1 MKMMHMLSI
10 RTKPLTLNP
19 NPDICPPGLRS
30 QYQRLVAQASERHAQ
45 PVATEAA
52 GPSATETGQEGQR
65 CLCCAR
71 LRVVYRCFAFA
82 RMHAH
87 ACVRARSCKEMV
99 SYWWGRAGTRY
110 KCIPAR
116 SGWSKL
122 SLVRHDEAERHST
135 DMDARTHPA
144 HLHDVRAVDVKRC
157 RDHAEA
163 QISRHDTRVSVICS
177 TCPSVWRRQLK
188 QDMISCEHR
197 WFTIRW

>member
-1 MKMMHMLSI
+1 MLSLWQQRQPVQVQLKQGMRVRGACAVRACAWCTV
-10 RTKPLTLNP
+10 RTDALLSH
-19 NPDICPPGLRS
+19 LRS
-30 QYQRLVAQASERHAQ
+30 
-45 PVATEAA
+45 
-52 GPSATETGQEGQR
+52 
-65 CLCCAR
+65 
-71 LRVVYRCFAFA
+71 
-82 RMHAH
+82 H
-87 ACVRARSCKEMV
+87 ACMHTHTRARSCKEMV

-122 SLVRHDEAERHST
+122 SLVRHDEAEKHST

-177 TCPSVWRRQLK
+177 TCPSVWRCQLK
-188 QDMISCEHR
+188 QEMNDCEHR